1 MKIRNLILISI
12 AFVSIF
18 TSCQK
23 DTNTLESLEAAEIA
37 KEIIPDETENLAKI
51 ENVKTFEKITKTT
64 GKQFEKLVEPVTV
77 RTKATQEATSRN
89 GSGVILCDV
98 VLATTTSG
106 KSNRFTTG
114 LYNAFSLEFPGS
126 NRSGGDDMHG
136 FYIPEPMV
144 VSFEL
149 FNLSANMSSFLFKGS
164 ENCRDS
170 YCSYTLTQLVAYSST
185 NSTREDNIPNVYLT
199 PGFYIFVVDAP
210 YGVAS
215 DYDLRFRCGG
225 SDDGLTSSI
234 CTLFG
239 EDGFEEYENG
249 DLTEQSCHWSK
260 WTADSDNDAIVQ
272 GTWNKYLKIKRQAY
286 ATSANQPDILLNVND
301 AAPIHHVNFKMWIP
315 SNRSATFNLQKN
327 LTVDNAS
334 NEIGA
339 GFFFKPDGTGYVLV
353 NGRSTYFSYTPDSW
367 MRIYIDVHNQEDNV
381 VGFYINDRLIADF
394 PASWNMYGAYG
405 SNQLEAINFFP
416 HRTDGLFYLNDVSVL
431 D

>member
-23 DTNTLESLEAAEIA
+23 DNTTLKNLETAAIA
-37 KEIIPDETENLAKI
+37 KEIIPEEAENLAKI
-51 ENVKTFEKITKTT
+51 ENVKTFEKITPTT
-64 GKQFEKLVEPVTV
+64 GKQFEKLAEPITVTT
-77 RTKATQEATSRN
+77 RKEQTAASRS
-89 GSGVILCDV
+89 GSGDILCDV
-98 VLATTTSG
+98 VLATTTRG
-106 KSNRFTTG
+106 KYNRFTTG
-114 LYNAFSLEFPGS
+114 LYNVFSLDFPGS
-126 NRSGGDDMHG
+126 NMSGGDDMHG

-144 VSFEL
+144 VSFEA
-149 FNLSANMSSFLFKGS
+149 FGLSANMSSFLFKGTERCS
-164 ENCRDS
+164 GS
-170 YCSYTLTQLVAYSST
+170 ACSYTLTQLVAYSNT
-185 NSTREDNIPNVYLT
+185 NSTTEDIIPNVYLE
-199 PGFYIFVVDAP
+199 PGFYIYVIDAP

-239 EDGFEEYENG
+239 EDGFEDYENG
-249 DLTEQSCHWSK
+249 DLTEQSCHWSM
-260 WTADSDNDAIVQ
+260 WTVGSDNDAIVQ
-272 GTWNKYLKIKRQAY
+272 GSWNKYLKIKRAAY
-286 ATSANQPDILLNVND
+286 ATSDNQPDILLNVND
-301 AAPIHHVNFKMWIP
+301 AAPVHHVNFKMWVP
-315 SNRSATFNLQKN
+315 RNRSATFNLQKN

-367 MRIYIDVHNQEDNV
+367 MRIYIDIHNQEDNV
-381 VGFYINDRLIADF
+381 VGFYINDRLIAEF

-405 SNQLEAINFFP
+405 SKQLEAINFFP